1 MKPSNSLDL
10 LVDLGQNH
18 LEQAG
23 QQLHSISSQQRAA
36 AEQLEML
43 QGYRQDYAQRL
54 LEAGRTGLTM
64 SNYHNFVRF
73 IATLDEAI
81 QQQNKILQKLD
92 DKVSASRDNWNEKR
106 VRVNAYE
113 TLVERRQYRALK
125 EQARQE
131 QIQTDEISARLYAKA
146 QGTY

>member
-1 MKPSNSLDL
+1 MTSMSSLNL
-10 LVDLGQNH
+10 LVDLGNNH

-23 QQLHSISSQQRAA
+23 QQLQSLSQQKQKA

-54 LEAGRTGLTM
+54 LEAGRSGLTM

-92 DKVSASRDNWNEKR
+92 AKVSTSRNEWNDKR
-106 VRVNAYE
+106 VRVHAYE
-113 TLVERRQYRALK
+113 TLVERQENRLRVAQQRR
-125 EQARQE
+125 EQNQS
-131 QIQTDEISARLYAKA
+131 DEISARLHAKA

>member
-1 MKPSNSLDL
+1 MRTRDSLDL
-10 LVDLGQNH
+10 LVDLGQDH
-18 LEQAG
+18 LQQAG
-23 QQLHSISSQQRAA
+23 QQLHSLNNQKQAA

-43 QGYRQDYAQRL
+43 HSYRQDYAQRL

-92 DKVSASRDNWNEKR
+92 DKVSASRENWNEKR
-106 VRVNAYE
+106 IRVNAYE
-113 TLVERRQYRALK
+113 TLIERRQQRALK
-125 EQARQE
+125 EQSRQE

>member
-1 MKPSNSLDL
+1 MKPRNSLDL